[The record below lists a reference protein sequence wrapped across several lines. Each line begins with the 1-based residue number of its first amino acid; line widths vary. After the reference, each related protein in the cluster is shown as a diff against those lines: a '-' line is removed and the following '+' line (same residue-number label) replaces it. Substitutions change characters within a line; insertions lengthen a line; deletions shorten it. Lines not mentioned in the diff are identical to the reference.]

1 MESVVSIS
9 PQGTPFAVPT
19 KKAMRQFASAC
30 AALVITTMSCSNS
43 TPKQERMDTTGIEL
57 LSPDG
62 MNKNPAY
69 SQVAVV
75 EGNCRTI
82 YIGGQ
87 NAVDKDGN
95 IVGKDDIE
103 AQAAQILHNLET
115 ALAAGGGS
123 FEHIIKWNV
132 YIMQG
137 QSTEK
142 ALKVF
147 QEPMK
152 KMKHPPVITGVYV
165 GGLAHPD
172 FLLEM
177 EAVAVVPQK

>member
-1 MESVVSIS
+1 MFCRFAEKKPMKKLTSVLVA
-9 PQGTPFAVPT
+9 TALL
-19 KKAMRQFASAC
+19 SAN
-30 AALVITTMSCSNS
+30 CSNDEQNR
-43 TPKQERMDTTGIEL
+43 KAMDTTKIEL
-57 LSPDG
+57 LSPEG
-62 MNKNPAY
+62 LHRNPAY
-69 SQVAVV
+69 SQVAIV

-87 NAVDKDGN
+87 NAVDKNGN

-103 AQAAQILHNLET
+103 AQAQQVLNNLTT
-115 ALAAGGGS
+115 ALEAGGGS
-123 FEHIIKWNV
+123 FENIIKWNV
-132 YIMQG
+132 YIVQG

-152 KMKHPPVITGVYV
+152 TMKAPPLITGVYV
-165 GGLAHPD
+165 AALAHPD

-177 EAVAVVPQK
+177 EAVAVVPVK